1 MADNSS
7 HRLDLRV
14 GRKYRLK
21 KKIGSGS
28 FGDIYLAINVVSGE
42 EVAVKLEPV
51 NAKYPL
57 LEHETKV
64 YKILAGGL
72 GVPVVR
78 WFGIEGDY
86 NVMVLDLL
94 GHSLE
99 NHFNICN
106 RKFSIK
112 TVLLLADQLISRIEY
127 IHSRDYLHR
136 DIKPENFVM
145 GIGKGRNQLHVID
158 FGLSK
163 KPAPNS
169 SLRHSD
175 APVKCSRSQKGKN
188 RT

>member
-1 MADNSS
+1 VAHPGTIPTSRCRIFHTNGGQLFAQTRPSGWPEIPTQEKDRVRLLWCVPLRPSPHETLTSS
-7 HRLDLRV
+7 F
-14 GRKYRLK
+14 
-21 KKIGSGS
+21 I
-28 FGDIYLAINVVSGE
+28 GDIYLAINVVSGE

-51 NAKYPL
+51 KAKYPL

-94 GHSLE
+94 GDSLE

-112 TVLLLADQLISRIEY
+112 TVLLLADQLVRILA
-127 IHSRDYLHR
+127 S
-136 DIKPENFVM
+136 
-145 GIGKGRNQLHVID
+145 
-158 FGLSK
+158 
-163 KPAPNS
+163 
-169 SLRHSD
+169 
-175 APVKCSRSQKGKN
+175 
-188 RT
+188 